1 MSRFLS
7 EKFASLAPYV
17 PGEQPRDMKYLKLN
31 TNESPFPPS
40 KKVIE
45 VINADN
51 AAYLRL
57 YPDPTGHDL
66 VEALSE
72 VYKLPAENIYV
83 TGGSD
88 EALYYAFLA
97 YCDEKTPVVFPEVSY
112 GFYPVLA
119 DLLGI
124 KAKRIPL
131 REGFRLEPE
140 DYYDAGGTVV
150 IANPNAPTGRAIGLD
165 AIREICRRNENNVVV
180 IDEAY
185 VDFGAESA
193 VRLLPECP
201 NLLVVQTFS
210 KSRCLAG
217 ARIGFSAAAPDMI
230 EDLVKLK
237 FSINP
242 YDLTRLSI
250 DAGAAAVRDV
260 EYFDEC
266 RGKIISARKYTT
278 EALRATG
285 FEVIDSMTNFLF
297 ASPVVMSGEEFYLE
311 MKKRGV
317 LVRYFGTEK
326 TKNYVR
332 ITIGAR
338 EDMERFCAVA
348 SQVVKEAGK

>member
-1 MSRFLS
+1 M
-7 EKFASLAPYV
+7 
-17 PGEQPRDMKYLKLN
+17 
-31 TNESPFPPS
+31 
-40 KKVIE
+40 
-45 VINADN
+45 
-51 AAYLRL
+51 
-57 YPDPTGHDL
+57 
-66 VEALSE
+66 EALSE

-97 YCDEKTPVVFPEVSY
+97 CCDEKTPAVFPEVSY

-124 KAKRIPL
+124 KAKKIPL

-140 DYYDAGGTVV
+140 DYFNAGGTVV

-165 AIREICRRNENNVVV
+165 AIRDICKHNENNVVV

-193 VRLLPECP
+193 IKLLPECP

-217 ARIGFSAAAPDMI
+217 ARIGFSAADPEMI
-230 EDLVKLK
+230 ADLVKLK

-250 DAGAAAVRDV
+250 EAGAAAVRDV

-266 RGKIISARKYTT
+266 RNKIISNRDYTT
-278 EALRATG
+278 KALRGLG

-297 ASPVVMSGEEFYLE
+297 ASPLVMSGEEFYLE

-338 EDMERFCAVA
+338 EDMERFCSVA
-348 SQVVKEAGK
+348 AQVVKEAKT